1 MTSALQDHPRKR
13 TTRTHAR
20 LRSIAHRCLA
30 IVGVGAAGLFVAASL
45 PAPPAQADTNDFSY
59 ESWHA
64 EYQLSLDDEGRAQ
77 TRVTETL
84 VAQFPDV
91 DQNRGLVRG
100 IPIDYQGASTNP
112 RDFSVTDG
120 NGEPVPFEIEEDD
133 GFVAFLTGD
142 DSYVHGT
149 QTYVLEYTLSDTVLA
164 RDDGAA
170 DEFYWD
176 VLDVEHAQPIEAFS
190 ATFSFAPELAEAL
203 AGTSKCYVGAA
214 QATSNC
220 ELSFDA
226 SSATYLLA
234 PRPMGP
240 HEGVTVAIALDP
252 GTVTQPGSRVPNF
265 TLDTLPLFL
274 AGLTTATGIAGTV
287 AVARLR
293 SSRKQARGVVVAQYD
308 VPAHL
313 PPLIAAPIVGA
324 SASPVPAEF
333 VHLAVNQVLRIE
345 EGEPEQGFFGPK
357 TPQPAMR
364 LLDPAR
370 AGDALDTATLQ
381 DLFPGGAPGA
391 LVEIPK
397 EDEKFGKRM
406 TALQAEGASQASSR
420 GYFEKVASP
429 VGRALG
435 LASLGLGAVLLVFV
449 ILGITSR
456 NSITP
461 VIGLFAVVLAV
472 ILGLVGLVKHRVH
485 TPLGAETREYL
496 EGVKEFIRVAEA
508 DRLQMLQ
515 SVDGAERRQ
524 DGTLNVI
531 DLYEKLLPYAM
542 IFGLEKQWSSTL
554 ETKYAEQSGYVPIW
568 YPAMA
573 VHGISS
579 FTSTIS
585 TFTSSLSSSVS
596 YTSSSSGGSSG
607 GGFVGG
613 GGGGGFSG
621 GR

>member
-1 MTSALQDHPRKR
+1 MPRGL
-13 TTRTHAR
+13 TI
-20 LRSIAHRCLA
+20 LGVIA
-30 IVGVGAAGLFVAASL
+30 VGVIAAVSL
-45 PAPPAQADTNDFSY
+45 PAPPALADTSDFSY

-64 EYQLSLDDEGRAQ
+64 DYQISLDDDGRAQ

-84 VAQFPDV
+84 VAKFPDV

-100 IPIDYQGASTNP
+100 IPIDYQGSSTDP
-112 RDFSVTDG
+112 RDFSVTDE
-120 NGEPVPFEIEEDD
+120 NGAPVPFEIEEDD

-149 QTYVLEYTLSDTVLA
+149 QTYVLEYTLSDTILA
-164 RDDGAA
+164 RDDGTA

-176 VLDVEHAQPIEAFS
+176 VLDVEHEQPIEAFS
-190 ATFSFAPELAEAL
+190 ASFTFSPKLAEELTGA
-203 AGTSKCYVGAA
+203 ASCYVGAA
-214 QATSNC
+214 NATGNC
-220 ELSFDA
+220 ELSFDQ
-226 SSATYLLA
+226 SSTTYTLA
-234 PRPMGP
+234 PRSMGP
-240 HEGVTVAIALDP
+240 NEGATVALGLQP
-252 GTVTQPGSRVPNF
+252 GTVTQPSARLPNF
-265 TLDTLPLFL
+265 ALDTLPLIL

-293 SSRKQARGVVVAQYD
+293 GSRKQARGVVVAQYD
-308 VPAHL
+308 VPANL

-324 SASPVPAEF
+324 AASPVPAEF
-333 VHLAVNQVLRIE
+333 VHLAVNGSLRIE
-345 EGEPEQGFFGPK
+345 EGEPESGFFGPK
-357 TPQPAMR
+357 APQPAMR

-370 AGDALDTATLQ
+370 AGDPLDTATLQ
-381 DLFPGGAPGA
+381 DLFPGVSPGA

-397 EDEKFGKRM
+397 EDEAFGKRM
-406 TALQAEGASQASSR
+406 TALQSEGANQASSR
-420 GYFEKVASP
+420 GYFEKVSSP
-429 VGRALG
+429 VARALG
-435 LASLGLGAVLLVFV
+435 LTSLGLAAVLLVFV
-449 ILGITSR
+449 ILGMMSR

-461 VIGLFAVVLAV
+461 VIGLFAVVIAV
-472 ILGLVGLVKHRVH
+472 VLGIVGLVKHRVH

-542 IFGLEKQWSSTL
+542 IFGLEKQWSHTL
-554 ETKYAEQSGYVPIW
+554 ETKYAEQSGYVPVW

-585 TFTSSLSSSVS
+585 TFTSSLASSVS